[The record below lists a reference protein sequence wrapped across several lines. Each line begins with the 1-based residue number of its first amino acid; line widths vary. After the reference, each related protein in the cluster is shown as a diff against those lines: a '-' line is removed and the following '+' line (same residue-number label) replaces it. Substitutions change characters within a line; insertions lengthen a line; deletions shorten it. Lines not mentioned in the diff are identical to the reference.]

1 MSHVAQK
8 RLFARRFLL
17 VIALGLLYNKRGCL
31 LLILFL
37 IRHANPMH
45 IHILGICGT
54 FMGSLALLAR
64 ALGHT
69 VTGSDTNVY
78 PPMSTQ
84 LESAGVTIAEGY
96 LVAHLQPAP
105 DLVVVGNAMKRGMD
119 VIEYMLD
126 KGLRYT
132 SGPQFLS
139 EQVLQS
145 RHVLAVAGTHGK
157 TTTTTM
163 LAWILHYAGIDT
175 GFLIGGVPL
184 VDTTDEH
191 LQQVF
196 AHSSYLGASST
207 DNASSDSQA
216 SGYFVIEADEY
227 DSAFFDKRSKFVHY
241 RPRTAIFNNLEF
253 DHADIFADLDA
264 IQTQFHHMVRMIPS
278 TGKIIMPTATISL
291 EETLAKGIW
300 TPVWRTSIQQVSLD
314 NTPATT
320 DSTTTDSTTTDS
332 NTTDSNALNSG
343 SSDPQFSSVINDSQ
357 WHAELLSQDG
367 SHFKVSFNDG
377 LEDNTGDSAA
387 IVQWSMSGT
396 HNVNNALVAVAAAY
410 NVGVSVSKSCAALS
424 AFAGIK
430 RRMELIGDVNDIL
443 VFDDFAH
450 HPTAITTTLDGARKK
465 LTGRRLWAIIEPRS
479 NTMKM
484 GIHQHSLA
492 QSAAL
497 ADYTLWYE
505 PAGLE
510 WGLQEVIDNA
520 QETIDGERRQSVLTS
535 IDAIIEHVRI
545 HSQAGD
551 AIVIMSNGGF
561 EGIHQRLLTAL
572 GQ

>member
-1 MSHVAQK
+1 
-8 RLFARRFLL
+8 
-17 VIALGLLYNKRGCL
+17 
-31 LLILFL
+31 
-37 IRHANPMH
+37 MH

-69 VTGSDTNVY
+69 VTGSDANVY

-84 LESAGVTIAEGY
+84 LENAGVTIEEGY
-96 LVAHLQPAP
+96 LVEHLQPTP

-126 KGLRYT
+126 NGLRYT

-145 RHVLAVAGTHGK
+145 RHVIAVAGTHGK

-163 LAWILHYAGIDT
+163 LAWILHYAGIDA

-184 VDTTDEH
+184 VDTIDKH

-196 AHSSYLGASST
+196 AHSSYLGA
-207 DNASSDSQA
+207 DKSDDDKP
-216 SGYFVIEADEY
+216 GYFVIEADEY

-241 RPRTAIFNNLEF
+241 RPRTAILNNLEF
-253 DHADIFADLDA
+253 DHADIFADLNA

-278 TGKIIMPTATISL
+278 TGKIIMPAATISL
-291 EETLAKGIW
+291 EDTLAKGVW
-300 TPVWRTSIQQVSLD
+300 TPIWRTAVI
-314 NTPATT
+314 
-320 DSTTTDSTTTDS
+320 DSTLADTSE
-332 NTTDSNALNSG
+332 NARALKD
-343 SSDPQFSSVINDSQ
+343 SSDWQ
-357 WHAELLSQDG
+357 AELIQEDG
-367 SHFKVSFNDG
+367 SKFKVSFVADKEATAVIN
-377 LEDNTGDSAA
+377 
-387 IVQWSMSGT
+387 WSMSGI

-410 NVGVSVSKSCAALS
+410 DVGVSVETACAALS
-424 AFAGIK
+424 DFAGIK

-450 HPTAITTTLDGARKK
+450 HPTAITTTLDGAKKK
-465 LTGRRLWAIIEPRS
+465 LADRRIWAIIEPRS

-484 GIHQHSLA
+484 GIHQDSLA

-505 PAGLE
+505 PTGLE
-510 WGLQEVIDNA
+510 WGLKEVIEQAKATSDAIGN
-520 QETIDGERRQSVLTS
+520 QQVLSS
-535 IDAIIEHVRI
+535 IDAIIEHI
-545 HSQAGD
+545 SSHAKAGD
-551 AIVIMSNGGF
+551 AIVVMSNGGF

-572 GQ
+572 HNG

>member
-1 MSHVAQK
+1 
-8 RLFARRFLL
+8 
-17 VIALGLLYNKRGCL
+17 
-31 LLILFL
+31 
-37 IRHANPMH
+37 MH

-64 ALGHT
+64 ELGHK
-69 VTGSDTNVY
+69 VTGSDASVY

-84 LESAGVTIAEGY
+84 LQNAGVTIQEGY
-96 LVAHLQPAP
+96 LIEHLQPTP

-119 VIEYMLD
+119 VVEYVLD
-126 KGLRYT
+126 QGMKYT

-184 VDTTDEH
+184 VDTNDTR
-191 LQQVF
+191 LQNVF
-196 AHSSYLGASST
+196 AHSSYLGADIDS
-207 DNASSDSQA
+207 NEAASPTKKDLTTSA
-216 SGYFVIEADEY
+216 VSGYFVIEADEY

-241 RPRTAIFNNLEF
+241 RPRTAVLNNLEF
-253 DHADIFADLDA
+253 DHADIFADLNA

-278 TGKIIMPTATISL
+278 SGKIIMPATTSSL
-291 EETLAKGIW
+291 EDTLAKGVW
-300 TPVWRTSIQQVSLD
+300 TPVWRTAVTDEKLTNVQAVDKKS
-314 NTPATT
+314 ATNET
-320 DSTTTDSTTTDS
+320 IASDWQA
-332 NTTDSNALNSG
+332 ALLT
-343 SSDPQFSSVINDSQ
+343 
-357 WHAELLSQDG
+357 EDG
-367 SHFKVSFNDG
+367 SQFKVSFNADP
-377 LEDNTGDSAA
+377 SVSA
-387 IVQWSMSGT
+387 IVDWSMSGM

-410 NVGVSVSKSCAALS
+410 DVGVDISTACAALS

-450 HPTAITTTLDGARKK
+450 HPTAITTTLDGAKKK
-465 LTGRRLWAIIEPRS
+465 LTDRRLWAIIEPRS

-484 GIHQHSLA
+484 GIHQDSLA

-497 ADYTLWYE
+497 ADHTLWYE

-510 WGLQEVIDNA
+510 WGLQEVIDRAKHNSN
-520 QETIDGERRQSVLTS
+520 QQVVNS
-535 IDAIIEHVRI
+535 IEDIIEHITTHAR
-545 HSQAGD
+545 AGD

-561 EGIHQRLLTAL
+561 EGIHQRLLASLYELNAQT
-572 GQ
+572 

>member
-1 MSHVAQK
+1 
-8 RLFARRFLL
+8 
-17 VIALGLLYNKRGCL
+17 
-31 LLILFL
+31 
-37 IRHANPMH
+37 MH

-64 ALGHT
+64 ELGHK
-69 VTGSDTNVY
+69 VTGSDASVY

-84 LESAGVTIAEGY
+84 LQNAGVTIQEGY
-96 LVAHLQPAP
+96 LIEHLQPRP

-119 VIEYMLD
+119 VVEYMLD
-126 KGLRYT
+126 QGMRYT

-184 VDTTDEH
+184 VDTTDAR
-191 LQQVF
+191 LQNVF
-196 AHSSYLGASST
+196 AHSSYLGADT
-207 DNASSDSQA
+207 VPNEAASHTKNDSEISA
-216 SGYFVIEADEY
+216 TLGYFVIEADEY

-241 RPRTAIFNNLEF
+241 RPRTAILNNLEF
-253 DHADIFADLDA
+253 DHADIFADLNA

-278 TGKIIMPTATISL
+278 SGKIIMPAATTSL
-291 EETLAKGIW
+291 EDTLAKGVW
-300 TPVWRTSIQQVSLD
+300 TPVWRTAVTYEKLTNIEAVD
-314 NTPATT
+314 EK
-320 DSTTTDSTTTDS
+320 STMNDVRASDWQA
-332 NTTDSNALNSG
+332 ALLT
-343 SSDPQFSSVINDSQ
+343 
-357 WHAELLSQDG
+357 EDG
-367 SHFKVSFNDG
+367 SQFQVSFNAEPSVSG
-377 LEDNTGDSAA
+377 
-387 IVQWSMSGT
+387 IVDWSMSGI

-410 NVGVSVSKSCAALS
+410 DVGVDITTACAALS

-430 RRMELIGDVNDIL
+430 RRMELIGNVNDIL

-450 HPTAITTTLDGARKK
+450 HPTAITTTLDGAKKK
-465 LTGRRLWAIIEPRS
+465 LSNRRLWAIIEPRS

-484 GIHQHSLA
+484 GIHKDSLA

-497 ADYTLWYE
+497 ADHTIWYE

-510 WGLQEVIDNA
+510 WGLQEVIERAEHNDN
-520 QETIDGERRQSVLTS
+520 QQIVNS
-535 IDAIIEHVRI
+535 IEDIIEHITTHAR
-545 HSQAGD
+545 AGD

-561 EGIHQRLLTAL
+561 EGIHQRLLKSLHNLNA
-572 GQ
+572 QI

>member
-1 MSHVAQK
+1 
-8 RLFARRFLL
+8 
-17 VIALGLLYNKRGCL
+17 
-31 LLILFL
+31 
-37 IRHANPMH
+37 MH

-64 ALGHT
+64 ELGHT
-69 VTGSDTNVY
+69 VTGSDANIY

-84 LESAGVTIAEGY
+84 LEQAGVTIEEGY
-96 LVAHLQPAP
+96 LIAHLQPAP

-126 KGLRYT
+126 TGLRYT

-145 RHVLAVAGTHGK
+145 RHVIAVAGTHGK

-163 LAWILHYAGIDT
+163 LAWILHYAGVDT

-184 VDTTDEH
+184 VDTPDEH

-196 AHSSYLGASST
+196 AHSSYLGAEKDTNNSANT
-207 DNASSDSQA
+207 
-216 SGYFVIEADEY
+216 GYFVIEADEY

-241 RPRTAIFNNLEF
+241 RPRTAILNNLEF
-253 DHADIFADLDA
+253 DHADIFADLNA

-278 TGKIIMPTATISL
+278 TGKIIMPANTISL
-291 EETLAKGIW
+291 EETLAKGVW
-300 TPVWRTSIQQVSLD
+300 TPVWRTAVV
-314 NTPATT
+314 N
-320 DSTTTDSTTTDS
+320 STLS
-332 NTTDSNALNSG
+332 NSCIENG
-343 SSDPQFSSVINDSQ
+343 SDWQAQLIS
-357 WHAELLSQDG
+357 ADG
-367 SHFKVSFNDG
+367 SQFTVSFNA
-377 LEDNTGDSAA
+377 ENNDSDSDANNENDKTSA
-387 IVQWSMSGT
+387 LVNWSMSGL
-396 HNVNNALVAVAAAY
+396 HNVNNALVAIAAAY
-410 NVGVSVSKSCAALS
+410 DVGVSIETSCAALS

-450 HPTAITTTLDGARKK
+450 HPTAITTTLDGAKKK
-465 LTGRRLWAIIEPRS
+465 LAGRRIWAIIEPRS

-484 GIHQHSLA
+484 GIHQDSLA
-492 QSAAL
+492 ESATL

-505 PAGLE
+505 PTALE
-510 WGLQEVIDNA
+510 WGLREVI
-520 QETIDGERRQSVLTS
+520 ETATTANPNIGNQQVLSSVE
-535 IDAIIEHVRI
+535 DIITHI
-545 HSQAGD
+545 TTHAQAGD

-572 GQ
+572 SNK

>member
-1 MSHVAQK
+1 
-8 RLFARRFLL
+8 
-17 VIALGLLYNKRGCL
+17 
-31 LLILFL
+31 
-37 IRHANPMH
+37 MH

-69 VTGSDTNVY
+69 VTGSDANVY

-84 LESAGVTIAEGY
+84 LENAGVTIAEGY
-96 LVAHLQPAP
+96 LVEHLQPAP

-126 KGLRYT
+126 SGLRYT

-145 RHVLAVAGTHGK
+145 RHVIAVAGTHGK

-163 LAWILHYAGIDT
+163 LAWILHYAGIDA

-184 VDTTDEH
+184 VDTTDAH

-196 AHSSYLGASST
+196 AHSSYLGAEKNNDDAERT
-207 DNASSDSQA
+207 
-216 SGYFVIEADEY
+216 GYFVIEADEY

-241 RPRTAIFNNLEF
+241 RPRTAILNNLEF
-253 DHADIFADLDA
+253 DHADIFADLNA

-278 TGKIIMPTATISL
+278 TGKIIMPAATISL
-291 EETLAKGIW
+291 EDTLAKGVW
-300 TPVWRTSIQQVSLD
+300 TPIWRTAVL
-314 NTPATT
+314 
-320 DSTTTDSTTTDS
+320 
-332 NTTDSNALNSG
+332 
-343 SSDPQFSSVINDSQ
+343 
-357 WHAELLSQDG
+357 
-367 SHFKVSFNDG
+367 
-377 LEDNTGDSAA
+377 DSAA
-387 IVQWSMSGT
+387 DNTNTEAQALKNSSDWQAELISADGGRFNISFTADKEATGVVNWSMSGI

-410 NVGVSVSKSCAALS
+410 NVGVDVKTACAALS

-450 HPTAITTTLDGARKK
+450 HPTAITTTLDGAKKK
-465 LTGRRLWAIIEPRS
+465 LADRRIWAIIEPRS

-484 GIHQHSLA
+484 GIHQDSLA
-492 QSAAL
+492 ESAAL
-497 ADYTLWYE
+497 ADHTLWYE
-505 PAGLE
+505 PTGLE
-510 WGLQEVIDNA
+510 WGLREVIENA
-520 QETIDGERRQSVLTS
+520 NMVNPNMGNQQVLSSVDT
-535 IDAIIEHVRI
+535 IIEHI
-545 HSQAGD
+545 STHAKAGD

-572 GQ
+572 RTQ

>member
-1 MSHVAQK
+1 
-8 RLFARRFLL
+8 
-17 VIALGLLYNKRGCL
+17 
-31 LLILFL
+31 
-37 IRHANPMH
+37 MH

-69 VTGSDTNVY
+69 VTGSDANVY

-84 LESAGVTIAEGY
+84 LENAGVTIAEGY
-96 LVAHLQPAP
+96 LVEHLQPAP

-126 KGLRYT
+126 SGLRYT

-145 RHVLAVAGTHGK
+145 RHVIAVAGTHGK

-163 LAWILHYAGIDT
+163 LAWILHYAGIDA

-184 VDTTDEH
+184 VDTTDAH

-196 AHSSYLGASST
+196 AHSSYLGAEKNNDDAEKT
-207 DNASSDSQA
+207 
-216 SGYFVIEADEY
+216 GYFVIEADEY

-241 RPRTAIFNNLEF
+241 RPRTAILNNLEF
-253 DHADIFADLDA
+253 DHADIFADLNA

-278 TGKIIMPTATISL
+278 TGKIIMPAATISL
-291 EETLAKGIW
+291 EDTLAKGVW
-300 TPVWRTSIQQVSLD
+300 TPIWRTAVL
-314 NTPATT
+314 
-320 DSTTTDSTTTDS
+320 
-332 NTTDSNALNSG
+332 
-343 SSDPQFSSVINDSQ
+343 
-357 WHAELLSQDG
+357 
-367 SHFKVSFNDG
+367 
-377 LEDNTGDSAA
+377 DSAA
-387 IVQWSMSGT
+387 DNTNTEEQALKNNSDWQAELISADGGQFNISFTADKEATGVVNWSMSGI

-410 NVGVSVSKSCAALS
+410 NVGVDVKTACAALS

-450 HPTAITTTLDGARKK
+450 HPTAITTTLDGAKKK
-465 LTGRRLWAIIEPRS
+465 LADRRIWAIIEPRS

-484 GIHQHSLA
+484 GIHQDSLA
-492 QSAAL
+492 ESAAL
-497 ADYTLWYE
+497 ADHTLWYE
-505 PAGLE
+505 PTGLE
-510 WGLQEVIDNA
+510 WGLREVIENA
-520 QETIDGERRQSVLTS
+520 NMVNPNMGNQQVLSSV
-535 IDAIIEHVRI
+535 DAIIEHI
-545 HSQAGD
+545 STHAKAGD

-572 GQ
+572 RTQ

>member
-1 MSHVAQK
+1 
-8 RLFARRFLL
+8 
-17 VIALGLLYNKRGCL
+17 
-31 LLILFL
+31 
-37 IRHANPMH
+37 MH

-69 VTGSDTNVY
+69 VTGSDANVY

-84 LESAGVTIAEGY
+84 LENAGVTIAEGY
-96 LVAHLQPAP
+96 LVEHLQPTP

-126 KGLRYT
+126 SGLRYI

-145 RHVLAVAGTHGK
+145 RHVIAVAGTHGK

-184 VDTTDEH
+184 VDTTDAH

-196 AHSSYLGASST
+196 AHSSYLGAEKT
-207 DNASSDSQA
+207 VDGDVEKT
-216 SGYFVIEADEY
+216 GYFVIEADEY

-241 RPRTAIFNNLEF
+241 RPRTAILNNLEF
-253 DHADIFADLDA
+253 DHADIFADLNA

-278 TGKIIMPTATISL
+278 TGKIIMPAATISL
-291 EETLAKGIW
+291 EDTLAKGVW
-300 TPVWRTSIQQVSLD
+300 TPIWRTAVIDSLAD
-314 NTPATT
+314 NTDIEDKTLK
-320 DSTTTDSTTTDS
+320 
-332 NTTDSNALNSG
+332 NNSDWQAELISADG
-343 SSDPQFSSVINDSQ
+343 GQFSVRFAADKE
-357 WHAELLSQDG
+357 A
-367 SHFKVSFNDG
+367 
-377 LEDNTGDSAA
+377 TGVVD
-387 IVQWSMSGT
+387 WSMSGT

-410 NVGVSVSKSCAALS
+410 NVGVDVKTACAALS

-430 RRMELIGDVNDIL
+430 RRMELIGNVNEIL

-450 HPTAITTTLDGARKK
+450 HPTAITTTLDGAKKK
-465 LTGRRLWAIIEPRS
+465 LANRRIWAIIEPRS

-484 GIHQHSLA
+484 GIHQDSLA
-492 QSAAL
+492 ESAAL
-497 ADYTLWYE
+497 ADHTLWYE
-505 PAGLE
+505 PTGLE
-510 WGLQEVIDNA
+510 WGLKDVIDNA
-520 QETIDGERRQSVLTS
+520 KAKNPNIASQQVLSSTE
-535 IDAIIEHVRI
+535 AIIEHI
-545 HSQAGD
+545 ITYAKSGD

-572 GQ
+572 YNQ

>member
-1 MSHVAQK
+1 
-8 RLFARRFLL
+8 
-17 VIALGLLYNKRGCL
+17 
-31 LLILFL
+31 
-37 IRHANPMH
+37 MH

-64 ALGHT
+64 SLGHT
-69 VTGSDTNVY
+69 VTGSDANVY

-84 LESAGVTIAEGY
+84 LENAGVTIAEGY
-96 LVAHLQPAP
+96 LVEHLQPAP

-126 KGLRYT
+126 SGLRYT

-145 RHVLAVAGTHGK
+145 RHVIAVAGTHGK

-184 VDTTDEH
+184 VNTSDEH

-196 AHSSYLGASST
+196 AHSSYLGAKKVADGSGEKT
-207 DNASSDSQA
+207 
-216 SGYFVIEADEY
+216 GYFVIEADEY

-241 RPRTAIFNNLEF
+241 RPRTAILNNLEF
-253 DHADIFADLDA
+253 DHADIFADLNA

-278 TGKIIMPTATISL
+278 SGKIIMPAATISL
-291 EETLAKGIW
+291 EETLAKGVW
-300 TPVWRTSIQQVSLD
+300 TPVWRTAVIDKQSVDHKKDEQNLQHTNDWQAELISAD
-314 NTPATT
+314 
-320 DSTTTDSTTTDS
+320 
-332 NTTDSNALNSG
+332 G
-343 SSDPQFSSVINDSQ
+343 GQFSI
-357 WHAELLSQDG
+357 
-367 SHFKVSFNDG
+367 SFA
-377 LEDNTGDSAA
+377 GDDEYEHTA
-387 IVQWSMSGT
+387 IVDWSMSGI

-410 NVGVSVSKSCAALS
+410 NVGVDIKTACAALS

-450 HPTAITTTLDGARKK
+450 HPTAITTTLDGAKKK
-465 LTGRRLWAIIEPRS
+465 LADRRIWAIIEPRS

-484 GIHQHSLA
+484 GIHQDSLA
-492 QSAAL
+492 ESAAL
-497 ADYTLWYE
+497 ADHTLWYE
-505 PAGLE
+505 PTGLE
-510 WGLQEVIDNA
+510 WGLKDVVDNA
-520 QETIDGERRQSVLTS
+520 KANKSNIASQQVLSSTE
-535 IDAIIEHVRI
+535 AIIEHI
-545 HSQAGD
+545 INNAQAGD

-561 EGIHQRLLTAL
+561 EGIHQRLLIAL
-572 GQ
+572 RNK

>member
-1 MSHVAQK
+1 
-8 RLFARRFLL
+8 
-17 VIALGLLYNKRGCL
+17 
-31 LLILFL
+31 
-37 IRHANPMH
+37 MH

-69 VTGSDTNVY
+69 VTGSDANVY

-84 LESAGVTIAEGY
+84 LESAGVSIAEGY
-96 LVAHLQPAP
+96 LIAHLQPAP

-184 VDTTDEH
+184 VDTPDEH

-196 AHSSYLGASST
+196 AHSSYLGANST
-207 DNASSDSQA
+207 DSASSDSPA

-241 RPRTAIFNNLEF
+241 RPHTAIFNNLEF

-278 TGKIIMPTATISL
+278 TGKIIMPTATKSL
-291 EETLAKGIW
+291 EETLAKGVW
-300 TPVWRTSIQQVSLD
+300 TPVWRTSIQNAPLE
-314 NTPATT
+314 NIPATIDPT
-320 DSTTTDSTTTDS
+320 AINPTST
-332 NTTDSNALNSG
+332 NQ
-343 SSDPQFSSVINDSQ
+343 PFSSVINDSQ

-367 SHFKVSFNDG
+367 SHFKVSFDDG
-377 LEDNTGDSAA
+377 LDDMTGDSSA

-410 NVGVSVSKSCAALS
+410 NVGVSISKSCAALS

-450 HPTAITTTLDGARKK
+450 HPTAIATTLDGARKK
-465 LTGRRLWAIIEPRS
+465 LAGRRLWAIIEPRS

-510 WGLQEVIDNA
+510 WGLQEVIDKA
-520 QETIDGERRQSVLTS
+520 QDAIEGERRQSVLTS
-535 IDAIIEHVRI
+535 IEDIIEYVRTQ
-545 HSQAGD
+545 SQAGD

-561 EGIHQRLLTAL
+561 EGIHQRLLTAMRER
-572 GQ
+572 

>member
-1 MSHVAQK
+1 
-8 RLFARRFLL
+8 
-17 VIALGLLYNKRGCL
+17 
-31 LLILFL
+31 
-37 IRHANPMH
+37 MH

-69 VTGSDTNVY
+69 VTGSDANVY

-84 LESAGVTIAEGY
+84 LENAGVTIEAGY
-96 LVAHLQPAP
+96 LIEHLQPAP

-126 KGLRYT
+126 TGLRYT

-184 VDTTDEH
+184 VDTPDEH
-191 LQQVF
+191 LQRVF
-196 AHSSYLGASST
+196 AHSSYLGAEKT
-207 DNASSDSQA
+207 GADDSQT
-216 SGYFVIEADEY
+216 GYFVIEADEY

-241 RPRTAIFNNLEF
+241 RPRTAILNNLEF
-253 DHADIFADLDA
+253 DHADIFADLNA

-278 TGKIIMPTATISL
+278 TGKIIMPAATISL
-291 EETLAKGIW
+291 EDTLAKGVW
-300 TPVWRTSIQQVSLD
+300 TPIWRT
-314 NTPATT
+314 A
-320 DSTTTDSTTTDS
+320 
-332 NTTDSNALNSG
+332 
-343 SSDPQFSSVINDSQ
+343 VIDL
-357 WHAELLSQDG
+357 AVADRA
-367 SHFKVSFNDG
+367 
-377 LEDNTGDSAA
+377 LEDNTLENSALENGALKDSSDWQATLITKDGGQFEVTSA
-387 IVQWSMSGT
+387 DQQETGIVNWSMSGI
-396 HNVNNALVAVAAAY
+396 HNVNNALVAIAAAY
-410 NVGVSVSKSCAALS
+410 DVGVSVSTACAALS

-430 RRMELIGDVNDIL
+430 RRMELIGDAQDIL

-450 HPTAITTTLDGARKK
+450 HPTAIATTLDGAKKK
-465 LTGRRLWAIIEPRS
+465 LASRRIWAIIEPRS

-484 GIHQHSLA
+484 GIHQDSLA
-492 QSAAL
+492 ESAAL
-497 ADYTLWYE
+497 ADHTLWYE
-505 PAGLE
+505 PTGLE
-510 WGLQEVIDNA
+510 WGLKTVIEQAKIANDKIGN
-520 QETIDGERRQSVLTS
+520 QQVLAS
-535 IDAIIEHVRI
+535 IDAIIEHINAHAR
-545 HSQAGD
+545 AGD

-572 GQ
+572 RSR

>member
-1 MSHVAQK
+1 
-8 RLFARRFLL
+8 
-17 VIALGLLYNKRGCL
+17 
-31 LLILFL
+31 
-37 IRHANPMH
+37 MH

-64 ALGHT
+64 ALGHE
-69 VTGSDTNVY
+69 VTGSDANVY

-84 LESAGVTIAEGY
+84 LENAGVTIQEGY
-96 LVAHLQPAP
+96 LVQHLQPAP

-119 VIEYMLD
+119 VVEYMLNE
-126 KGLRYT
+126 GMRYT

-139 EQVLQS
+139 EEVLQS
-145 RHVLAVAGTHGK
+145 RHVIAVAGTHGK

-184 VDTTDEH
+184 VDTTDTR
-191 LQQVF
+191 LQKVF
-196 AHSSYLGASST
+196 AHSSYLGADTVDKDSDASEAETTSST
-207 DNASSDSQA
+207 QP
-216 SGYFVIEADEY
+216 GYFVIEADEY

-241 RPRTAIFNNLEF
+241 RPRTAILNNLEF

-278 TGKIIMPTATISL
+278 TGKIIMPAATISL
-291 EETLAKGIW
+291 EDTLAKGVW
-300 TPVWRTSIQQVSLD
+300 TPIWRTAVTEKSLLNEQSANQP
-314 NTPATT
+314 NTTSETT
-320 DSTTTDSTTTDS
+320 DSDW
-332 NTTDSNALNSG
+332 
-343 SSDPQFSSVINDSQ
+343 Q
-357 WHAELLSQDG
+357 AELITADG
-367 SHFKVSFNDG
+367 SQFKVSFN
-377 LEDNTGDSAA
+377 EDKQATATVDWA
-387 IVQWSMSGT
+387 MSGI

-410 NVGVSVSKSCAALS
+410 NVGVDVATACAALS

-430 RRMELIGDVNDIL
+430 RRMELIGDINDIL

-450 HPTAITTTLDGARKK
+450 HPTAITTTLDGAKKK
-465 LTGRRLWAIIEPRS
+465 LSGRRLWAIIEPRS

-484 GIHQHSLA
+484 GIHQDSLA

-510 WGLQEVIDNA
+510 WGLKEVIENA
-520 QETIDGERRQSVLTS
+520 EHKGNQQVVRST
-535 IDAIIEHVRI
+535 DAIIEHI
-545 HSQAGD
+545 TAHAEAGD
-551 AIVIMSNGGF
+551 AIIIMSNGGF

-572 GQ
+572 REQII

>member
-1 MSHVAQK
+1 
-8 RLFARRFLL
+8 
-17 VIALGLLYNKRGCL
+17 
-31 LLILFL
+31 
-37 IRHANPMH
+37 MH

-64 ALGHT
+64 ELGHT
-69 VTGSDTNVY
+69 VTGSDANVY

-84 LESAGVTIAEGY
+84 LEDAGVTIEQGY
-96 LVAHLQPAP
+96 LIEHLQPAP

-126 KGLRYT
+126 TGLRYT

-139 EQVLQS
+139 EKVLQS
-145 RHVLAVAGTHGK
+145 RHVIAVAGTHGK

-163 LAWILHYAGIDT
+163 LAWILHYAGIDA

-196 AHSSYLGASST
+196 AHSSYLGAEKT
-207 DNASSDSQA
+207 NDAA
-216 SGYFVIEADEY
+216 EKTGYFVIEADEY

-241 RPRTAIFNNLEF
+241 RPRTAILNNLEF

-278 TGKIIMPTATISL
+278 TGKIIIPAATISL
-291 EETLAKGIW
+291 EDTLAKGVW
-300 TPVWRTSIQQVSLD
+300 TPIWRTAVI
-314 NTPATT
+314 
-320 DSTTTDSTTTDS
+320 DSTEANANDGDN
-332 NTTDSNALNSG
+332 NTTLKNG
-343 SSDPQFSSVINDSQ
+343 SDWQ
-357 WHAELLSQDG
+357 AELISKDG
-367 SHFKVSFNDG
+367 GQFKVSF
-377 LEDNTGDSAA
+377 AA
-387 IVQWSMSGT
+387 DKEATALIDWSMSGI

-410 NVGVSVSKSCAALS
+410 NVGVDVKTACAALS

-430 RRMELIGDVNDIL
+430 RRMELIGDVNNIL

-450 HPTAITTTLDGARKK
+450 HPTAITTTLDGAKKK
-465 LTGRRLWAIIEPRS
+465 LADRRIWAIIEPRS

-484 GIHQHSLA
+484 GIHQDSLA
-492 QSAAL
+492 ESAAL

-505 PAGLE
+505 PTGLE
-510 WGLQEVIDNA
+510 WGLKDVIDNA
-520 QETIDGERRQSVLTS
+520 NTANPNIDNQQVLSSV
-535 IDAIIEHVRI
+535 DAIIEYITSHAK
-545 HSQAGD
+545 AGD

-561 EGIHQRLLTAL
+561 ENIHQRLLTAL
-572 GQ
+572 REQ

>member
-1 MSHVAQK
+1 
-8 RLFARRFLL
+8 
-17 VIALGLLYNKRGCL
+17 
-31 LLILFL
+31 
-37 IRHANPMH
+37 MH

-69 VTGSDTNVY
+69 VTGSDANVY

-84 LESAGVTIAEGY
+84 LENAGVTIESGY
-96 LVAHLQPAP
+96 LIEHLQPAP

-126 KGLRYT
+126 TGLRYT

-145 RHVLAVAGTHGK
+145 RHVIAVAGTHGK

-184 VDTTDEH
+184 VNTPDVH

-196 AHSSYLGASST
+196 AHSSYLGAEK
-207 DNASSDSQA
+207 DSNGTSQN
-216 SGYFVIEADEY
+216 GYFVIEADEY

-241 RPRTAIFNNLEF
+241 RPRTAILNNLEF
-253 DHADIFADLDA
+253 DHADIFADLNA

-278 TGKIIMPTATISL
+278 TGKIIMPAATISL
-291 EETLAKGIW
+291 EDTLTKGVW
-300 TPVWRTSIQQVSLD
+300 TPIWRTSVL
-314 NTPATT
+314 NAT
-320 DSTTTDSTTTDS
+320 DEQAKDIDLK
-332 NTTDSNALNSG
+332 N
-343 SSDPQFSSVINDSQ
+343 SSDWQ
-357 WHAELLSQDG
+357 AELISTDG
-367 SHFKVSFNDG
+367 GQFKVIFTDND
-377 LEDNTGDSAA
+377 EAA
-387 IVQWSMSGT
+387 IVDWSMSGI

-410 NVGVSVSKSCAALS
+410 NVGVSVDTACAALS

-430 RRMELIGDVNDIL
+430 RRMELIGDAHDIL

-450 HPTAITTTLDGARKK
+450 HPTAIATTLDGAKKK
-465 LTGRRLWAIIEPRS
+465 LAGRRIWAIIEPRS

-484 GIHQHSLA
+484 GIHQDSLA
-492 QSAAL
+492 ESAAL
-497 ADYTLWYE
+497 ADHTLWYE
-505 PAGLE
+505 PIGLE
-510 WGLQEVIDNA
+510 WGLKEVIEKANA
-520 QETIDGERRQSVLTS
+520 AHNNIGDQQVLAS
-535 IDAIIEHVRI
+535 IDAIIEHIVV
-545 HSQAGD
+545 HAQAGD

-561 EGIHQRLLTAL
+561 EGIHQRLLTSL
-572 GQ
+572 RQR

>member
-1 MSHVAQK
+1 
-8 RLFARRFLL
+8 
-17 VIALGLLYNKRGCL
+17 
-31 LLILFL
+31 
-37 IRHANPMH
+37 MH

-69 VTGSDTNVY
+69 VTGSDANVY

-84 LESAGVTIAEGY
+84 LENAGVTIAEGY
-96 LVAHLQPAP
+96 LVEHLQPAP

-126 KGLRYT
+126 SGLRYT

-145 RHVLAVAGTHGK
+145 RHVIAVAGTHGK

-163 LAWILHYAGIDT
+163 LAWILHYAGIDA

-196 AHSSYLGASST
+196 AHSSYLGAEKNNDDAEKT
-207 DNASSDSQA
+207 
-216 SGYFVIEADEY
+216 GYFVIEADEY

-241 RPRTAIFNNLEF
+241 RPRTAILNNLEF
-253 DHADIFADLDA
+253 DHADIFADLNA

-278 TGKIIMPTATISL
+278 TGKIIMPAATISL
-291 EETLAKGIW
+291 EDTLAKGVW
-300 TPVWRTSIQQVSLD
+300 TPIWRTAVL
-314 NTPATT
+314 
-320 DSTTTDSTTTDS
+320 
-332 NTTDSNALNSG
+332 
-343 SSDPQFSSVINDSQ
+343 
-357 WHAELLSQDG
+357 
-367 SHFKVSFNDG
+367 
-377 LEDNTGDSAA
+377 DSAA
-387 IVQWSMSGT
+387 DNTNTEEQTLKNSSDWQAELISADGGKFSVSSAADKEAAGIIEWSMSGI

-410 NVGVSVSKSCAALS
+410 NVGVDVKTACAALS

-450 HPTAITTTLDGARKK
+450 HPTAITTTLDGAKKK
-465 LTGRRLWAIIEPRS
+465 LADRRIWAIIEPRS

-484 GIHQHSLA
+484 GIHQDSLA
-492 QSAAL
+492 ESAAL
-497 ADYTLWYE
+497 ADHTLWYE
-505 PAGLE
+505 PTGLE
-510 WGLQEVIDNA
+510 WGLREVIENA
-520 QETIDGERRQSVLTS
+520 NMVNPNMGNQQVLSSV
-535 IDAIIEHVRI
+535 DAIIEHI
-545 HSQAGD
+545 STHAKAGD

-572 GQ
+572 RTQ